1 MATLLSLN
9 GTILAINHPFSDLH
23 INTLQR
29 KTMFKLLFGFL
40 MGCFVTYNYI
50 IPNEDY
56 KLMLDHANTLALE
69 LIESIEEQ
77 LRKNVENK

>member
-1 MATLLSLN
+1 
-9 GTILAINHPFSDLH
+9 
-23 INTLQR
+23 
-29 KTMFKLLFGFL
+29 MFKLLFGFL
-40 MGCFVTYNYI
+40 MVFFVTYNYI

>member
-1 MATLLSLN
+1 
-9 GTILAINHPFSDLH
+9 
-23 INTLQR
+23 
-29 KTMFKLLFGFL
+29 MFKLLFGFL

-69 LIESIEEQ
+69 MIESIEEQ